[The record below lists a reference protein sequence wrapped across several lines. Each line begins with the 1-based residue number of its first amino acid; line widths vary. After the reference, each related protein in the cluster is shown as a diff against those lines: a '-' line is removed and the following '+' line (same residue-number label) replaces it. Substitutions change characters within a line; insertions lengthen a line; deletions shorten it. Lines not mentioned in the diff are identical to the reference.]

1 MPKRE
6 RLQQQKQKDHT
17 NWEKKERVLAI
28 KTGMKDNKNKNR
40 KMAIT
45 KTDRKKQVFWQKKR
59 NK

>member
-6 RLQQQKQKDHT
+6 RLQQQKQKDYK

-28 KTGMKDNKNKNR
+28 KTGMKDDKNKNR